1 MLYEAIR
8 DGKLIAPHLAASS
21 AVHPGAPGGEPSRP
35 LCVARENEL
44 GRLSGFLDK
53 ALQTGEAMEVYKA
66 AIKFAAM
73 VRRSM
78 SELDCRRA
86 SVELILEAD
95 APVDCF

>member
-1 MLYEAIR
+1 MADLSTTGVN
-8 DGKLIAPHLAASS
+8 GKSRVSGARGGASKGPDSSKTGVAAVWRAAAS
-21 AVHPGAPGGEPSRP
+21 
-35 LCVARENEL
+35 C
-44 GRLSGFLDK
+44 GFLDK

-95 APVDCF
+95 TPPDCF